1 MIVEVFKEMNQ
12 YITGAV
18 IKELREKNN
27 VTQLEPIADVLSVS
41 VAELLSGN
49 TVYNSNV
56 SAN

>member
-1 MIVEVFKEMNQ
+1 MNQ